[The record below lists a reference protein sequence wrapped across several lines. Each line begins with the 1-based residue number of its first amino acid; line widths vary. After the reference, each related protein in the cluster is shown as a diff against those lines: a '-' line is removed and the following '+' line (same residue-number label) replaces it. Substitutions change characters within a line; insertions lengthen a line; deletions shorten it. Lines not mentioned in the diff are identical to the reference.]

1 MHMFPKGK
9 EEMHGQI
16 SGMLCQSPLSDTTF
30 GSVRI
35 LGFLKSTNDSYA
47 HTVET

>member
-1 MHMFPKGK
+1 MHVFLIGT
-9 EEMHGQI
+9 EEMHGHI
-16 SGMLCQSPLSDTTF
+16 SGMLCQSPLNDTTF

-35 LGFLKSTNDSYA
+35 SGFLKSTDDSYV